1 MLTSLGCPVLLLAL
15 LSACTVLQSGV
26 LAAPEGVELLR
37 SVWVLFSLRSV
48 GTMGWYLT
56 HEAAE
61 AFVCILPEHLGTP
74 LREGSKVEKKEE
86 TLKIK

>member
-1 MLTSLGCPVLLLAL
+1 
-15 LSACTVLQSGV
+15 
-26 LAAPEGVELLR
+26 
-37 SVWVLFSLRSV
+37 
-48 GTMGWYLT
+48 MGWYLT

-74 LREGSKVEKKEE
+74 LREGSEVEKKEE